1 MEEVYM
7 RNTFSFDKKTPVQKC
22 YFLVLGDRYCGR
34 YKICINIF
42 KGTSHEMNINDSG
55 FLNKQS

>member
-1 MEEVYM
+1 M